1 MRRNF
6 SMTFTLVSSCCERT
20 ISDATHWHV
29 YKDEYQS
36 SESFRFFFKKK
47 DIVFVTIL
55 KNPIIWSTP
64 T

>member
-36 SESFRFFFKKK
+36 SEIFRFKKS
-47 DIVFVTIL
+47 IVFVTIL